1 MPEFLREDY
10 SLRHER
16 RRDAGTV
23 EHLSALKRQYVRAR
37 EYCGYTLDEIINNRA
52 AKQYLREIWLVGCM
66 VRKPQ
71 KAQVLPPGNPFSGP
85 GLLIARR
92 SPRPSETTGMPRV

>member
-1 MPEFLREDY
+1 MSDLMREDY
-10 SLRHER
+10 GARLER

-23 EHLSALKRQYVRAR
+23 EHLSAIKRQYVRAR

-52 AKQYLREIWLVGCM
+52 AKQYLREVWLIGCM

-71 KAQVLPPGNPFSGP
+71 KAKVLPPGNPFRNDRVLVIG
-85 GLLIARR
+85 R
-92 SPRPSETTGMPRV
+92 SAEAPPV

>member
-52 AKQYLREIWLVGCM
+52 AKQYLREIWLIGCM

-71 KAQVLPPGNPFSGP
+71 KAQVLPPGNPF
-85 GLLIARR
+85 AREGTVVSSKNGISTVR
-92 SPRPSETTGMPRV
+92 QSTRV

>member
-1 MPEFLREDY
+1 MSDLLREDY
-10 SLRHER
+10 GARLER

-23 EHLSALKRQYVRAR
+23 EHLSAIKRQYVRAR

-52 AKQYLREIWLVGCM
+52 AKQTLREVWLIGCM

-71 KAQVLPPGNPFSGP
+71 KSQVLPPGNPFSRPGTVVSNTRGGIGP
-85 GLLIARR
+85 AY
-92 SPRPSETTGMPRV
+92 EW